1 MVLWNISGK
10 KPRGRY
16 DHFIGFISNDNNM
29 NNFVFFP
36 ATKYV
41 FGRGV
46 ENKVAEQ
53 LKAFGMKKP
62 LVVYGK
68 GSVVKSGLLDRVK
81 KSLDDAGIPFAELG
95 GVQPNPVDSKVYEG
109 IEIANKE
116 GIDSVL
122 AVGGGSSIDTAKAI
136 AAALP
141 YDGDFWD
148 FYVGKAK
155 VTEALPVGVILTI
168 PAAGSEGSGNT
179 VITKLE
185 GLHKLGMGSDVL
197 RPKFALMNPELT
209 FTLPPYQTAAGI
221 TDMLAHIMERYFSNT
236 PNVEITDRVAEGVMK
251 AIIYEAPKVIANPE
265 DYDAR
270 ANIMWSGTLAHNGVC
285 SGGREEDWATHG
297 LEHELSAVYD
307 VTHGAGLAVM
317 FPAWMTYAMKENP
330 GKIAQFARRVF
341 DVCEGDDRKAAA
353 KGIEALKKFLS
364 SIGMPIS
371 MKELGIESPN
381 VSLLADKV
389 TENKGEVFGNY
400 IKIDRSVAEK
410 IYQLASK

>member
-1 MVLWNISGK
+1 
-10 KPRGRY
+10 
-16 DHFIGFISNDNNM
+16 M

-53 LKAFGMKKP
+53 LKAFGMEKP
-62 LVVYGK
+62 LIVYGK
-68 GSVVKSGLLDRVK
+68 GSVVRSGLLDRVK
-81 KSLDDAGIPFAELG
+81 KSLEDAGIPYAELG

-109 IEIANKE
+109 IEIAKKE

-136 AAALP
+136 AAAMP
-141 YDGDFWD
+141 YEGDFWD
-148 FYVGKAK
+148 FYCGKAK
-155 VTEALPVGVILTI
+155 VRKALPVGVVLTI

-179 VITKLE
+179 VITKLD

-221 TDMLAHIMERYFSNT
+221 TDMMAHIMERYFSNT
-236 PNVEITDRVAEGVMK
+236 PNVEITDRVAEGVLK
-251 AIIYEAPKVIANPE
+251 AIITEAPKVIANPE

-341 DVCEGDDRKAAA
+341 EIEEKDDRKAAA
-353 KGIEALKKFLS
+353 LGIEALKKFLT
-364 SIGMPIS
+364 SIGMPVS
-371 MKELGIESPN
+371 MKELGVENPD
-381 VSLLADKV
+381 VKLLARKV

-400 IKIDRSVAEK
+400 IKIDKDVAEK
-410 IYQLASK
+410 IYSIAARS

>member
-1 MVLWNISGK
+1 
-10 KPRGRY
+10 
-16 DHFIGFISNDNNM
+16 M

-41 FGRGV
+41 FGKGV

-53 LKAFGMKKP
+53 LEAFGMKKP
-62 LVVYGK
+62 LIVYGK
-68 GSVVKSGLLDRVK
+68 GSVVRSGLLDRVK
-81 KSLDDAGIPFAELG
+81 KSLEDAGIQFAELG
-95 GVQPNPVDSKVYEG
+95 GVQPNPVDAKVYEG
-109 IEIANKE
+109 IEIAKKE
-116 GIDSVL
+116 NIDSVL

-136 AAALP
+136 SAAIP

-148 FYVGKAK
+148 FYCGKAK
-155 VTEALPVGVILTI
+155 VTKALPVGVVLTI

-209 FTLPPYQTAAGI
+209 YTLPPYQTAAGI
-221 TDMLAHIMERYFSNT
+221 TDMIAHIMERYFSNT
-236 PNVEITDRVAEGVMK
+236 PNVEITDRVAEGVLK
-251 AIIYEAPKVIANPE
+251 AIITEAPKVIANPE

-317 FPAWMTYAMKENP
+317 FPAWMSYALNENP
-330 GKIAQFARRVF
+330 AKLAQFARRVF
-341 DVCEGDDRKAAA
+341 DIDEKDDRIAAE
-353 KGIEALKKFLS
+353 KGISALKEFLS

-371 MKELGIESPN
+371 MKELGIDNPDIE
-381 VSLLADKV
+381 LLAKKV
-389 TENKGEVFGNY
+389 TENKGDVFGNY
-400 IKIDRSVAEK
+400 IKIDRNTAEK
-410 IYQLASK
+410 IYSLAR

>member
-1 MVLWNISGK
+1 
-10 KPRGRY
+10 
-16 DHFIGFISNDNNM
+16 M
-29 NNFVFFP
+29 NNFVFYP

-46 ENKVAEQ
+46 ENQVGEQ
-53 LKAFGMKKP
+53 LKAFAMKKP
-62 LVVYGK
+62 LIVYGK
-68 GSVVKSGLLDRVK
+68 GSAVRSGLLDRVRN
-81 KSLDDAGIPFAELG
+81 SLAEAGIAYAELG
-95 GVQPNPVDSKVYEG
+95 GVQPNPVDSLVYEG
-109 IEIANKE
+109 IELAKRE

-136 AAALP
+136 AAAIP

-148 FYVGKAK
+148 FYCGKAK
-155 VTEALPVGVILTI
+155 VRKALPVGVVLTI

-179 VITKLE
+179 VITKLD

-221 TDMLAHIMERYFSNT
+221 TDMLAHIMERYFTNT
-236 PNVEITDRVAEGVMK
+236 ENVEITDRVAEGVMK
-251 AIIYEAPKVIANPE
+251 AIINEAPKVIANPE

-285 SGGREEDWATHG
+285 SGGREEDWATHA

-317 FPAWMTYAMKENP
+317 FPAWMTFAIKSNP
-330 GKIAQFARRVF
+330 GKLAQYARRVF
-341 DVCEGDDRKAAA
+341 DIVETDDVKAVEL
-353 KGIEALKKFLS
+353 GVEALKKFLK
-364 SIGMPIS
+364 SIGMPVS
-371 MKELGIESPN
+371 MKELGVDNPDCK
-381 VSLLADKV
+381 LLAEKV
-389 TENKGEVFGNY
+389 TENKGDVFGNY
-400 IKIDRSVAEK
+400 IKIDKDVAEK
-410 IYQLASK
+410 IYNIAAGS

>member
-1 MVLWNISGK
+1 
-10 KPRGRY
+10 
-16 DHFIGFISNDNNM
+16 M

-41 FGRGV
+41 FGKGV

-53 LKAFGMKKP
+53 LEAFGMKKP
-62 LVVYGK
+62 LIVYGK
-68 GSVVKSGLLDRVK
+68 GSVVRSGLLDRVK
-81 KSLDDAGIPFAELG
+81 KSLEDAEIQFAELG
-95 GVQPNPVDSKVYEG
+95 GVQPNPVDAKVYEG
-109 IEIANKE
+109 IEIAKKE
-116 GIDSVL
+116 NIDSVL

-136 AAALP
+136 AAAIP

-148 FYVGKAK
+148 FYCGKAK
-155 VTEALPVGVILTI
+155 VTKALPVGVVLTI

-209 FTLPPYQTAAGI
+209 YTLPPYQTAAGI
-221 TDMLAHIMERYFSNT
+221 ADMMAHIMERYFSNT
-236 PNVEITDRVAEGVMK
+236 PNVEITDRVAEGVLK
-251 AIIYEAPKVIANPE
+251 AIITEAPKVIANPE

-317 FPAWMTYAMKENP
+317 FPAWMSYALNENP
-330 GKIAQFARRVF
+330 AKLAQFARRVF
-341 DVCEGDDRKAAA
+341 DIDEKDDRIAAE
-353 KGIEALKKFLS
+353 KGISALKEFLS

-371 MKELGIESPN
+371 MKELGIDNPDIE
-381 VSLLADKV
+381 LLAKKV
-389 TENKGEVFGNY
+389 IENKGDVFGNY
-400 IKIDRSVAEK
+400 IKIDRNTAEK
-410 IYQLASK
+410 IYSLAR

>member
-1 MVLWNISGK
+1 
-10 KPRGRY
+10 
-16 DHFIGFISNDNNM
+16 M

-46 ENKVAEQ
+46 ENKVADE

-62 LVVYGK
+62 LIVYGK
-68 GSVVKSGLLDRVK
+68 GSVVRSGLLDRVK
-81 KSLDDAGIPFAELG
+81 KSLEEAGIPYAELG
-95 GVQPNPVDSKVYEG
+95 GVQPNPVDTKVYEG
-109 IEIANKE
+109 IELAKKE

-122 AVGGGSSIDTAKAI
+122 AVGGGSAIDTAKAI
-136 AAALP
+136 AAAMP

-148 FYVGKAK
+148 FYCGKAK
-155 VTEALPVGVILTI
+155 VKNALPVGVVLTI

-179 VITKLE
+179 VITKLD

-197 RPKFALMNPELT
+197 RPKFALMNPKLT

-221 TDMLAHIMERYFSNT
+221 TDMMAHIMERYFTNT
-236 PNVEITDRVAEGVMK
+236 QNVEITDRVAEGVLK
-251 AIIYEAPKVIANPE
+251 AIIEEAPKVIANPE

-285 SGGREEDWATHG
+285 SGGREEDWSTHA
-297 LEHELSAVYD
+297 LEHELSAVYG

-317 FPAWMTYAMKENP
+317 FPAWMTYAKDGNP
-330 GKIAQFARRVF
+330 GKLAQFARRVF
-341 DVCEGDDRKAAA
+341 DVVEPDDSKAAA
-353 KGIEALKKFLS
+353 LGIEALKSFLT
-364 SIGMPIS
+364 SIGMPVS
-371 MKELGIESPN
+371 MKELGIEKPD
-381 VSLLADKV
+381 VKLLAEKV

-400 IKIDRSVAEK
+400 IKIDRRVAED
-410 IYQLASK
+410 IYRIAAKQDL

>member
-1 MVLWNISGK
+1 
-10 KPRGRY
+10 
-16 DHFIGFISNDNNM
+16 M
-29 NNFVFFP
+29 NNFVFYP

-53 LKAFGMKKP
+53 LQAFSMKKP
-62 LVVYGK
+62 LIVYGK
-68 GSVVKSGLLDRVK
+68 GSVVRSGLLDRVK
-81 KSLDDAGIPFAELG
+81 KSLVDAGIPFAELG
-95 GVQPNPVDSKVYEG
+95 GVQPNPVDAKVYEG
-109 IEIANKE
+109 IELARKE
-116 GIDSVL
+116 NIDSVL

-136 AAALP
+136 AAAIP

-148 FYVGKAK
+148 FYSGKAK
-155 VTEALPVGVILTI
+155 VTKALPVGVVLTI

-179 VITKLE
+179 VITKLD
-185 GLHKLGMGSDVL
+185 GLHKIGMGSDKL
-197 RPKFALMNPELT
+197 RPRFALMNPELT

-221 TDMLAHIMERYFSNT
+221 TDMMAHIMERYFSNT
-236 PNVEITDRVAEGVMK
+236 PEVEITDRIAEGVMK
-251 AIIYEAPKVIANPE
+251 AIIAEAPKVIANPE

-297 LEHELSAVYD
+297 LEHELSAVYN

-330 GKIAQFARRVF
+330 FKLAQFARRVF
-341 DVCEGDDRKAAA
+341 DIEEEDDKKAAA
-353 KGIEALKKFLS
+353 LGIEALKKFLS
-364 SIGMPIS
+364 SIGMPTS
-371 MKELGIESPN
+371 MRQLGIENPDIE
-381 VSLLADKV
+381 LLAKKV

-400 IKIDRSVAEK
+400 IKIDRDVAK
-410 IYQLASK
+410 DIYSLAK